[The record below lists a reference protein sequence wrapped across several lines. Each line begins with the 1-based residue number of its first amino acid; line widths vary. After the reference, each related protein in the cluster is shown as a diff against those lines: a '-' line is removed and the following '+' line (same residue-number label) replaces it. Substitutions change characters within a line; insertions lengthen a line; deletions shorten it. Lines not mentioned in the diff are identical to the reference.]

1 MPKAEKGSL
10 KDIGKRIKAKGL
22 QKLRFWC
29 EMCSKQCRDANGFKC
44 HLTSE
49 SHLRQMKL
57 FSEHANSIVKQKS
70 TEFEKLFMDTLR
82 LRHSTVMVN
91 ANNVYQE
98 IIRDKAHVHMNATH
112 WATLSDFVQYLGKM
126 GKCKV
131 EETER
136 GFYVQY
142 RPVQTVQQ
150 QQEALRKQQQAAA
163 DEKAEE
169 AYQERMQQLRQEQLS
184 LQVGATT
191 VSEPTKLET
200 ERTEQIKVDLSSI
213 VAAKG
218 QESNSNRS
226 TSKRKASVFGEDEE
240 DDEDSAKEEN
250 RPTGPPPIPVAAPKL
265 EKKAQRLVDDTQ
277 KDSNATKQQQP
288 NNDDEEEP
296 WLMKDILVRIIRK
309 KSDHFK
315 QKAVIDKLLDP
326 FTAQVSLLND
336 DSIQLTFDQRH
347 LETVVPKEEHG
358 KVYIVRGPDCGAKA
372 KVVYVDKKKQR
383 AVVRIHERQ
392 VELDLDAFSARY

>member
-57 FSEHANSIVKQKS
+57 FSENANSIVRQKS
-70 TEFEKLFMDTLR
+70 NEFEKLFLDTLR

-136 GFYVQY
+136 GWYIQY
-142 RPVQTVQQ
+142 RPVMSIQQ
-150 QQEALRKQQQAAA
+150 QEEALRKQQQAVA

-169 AYQERMQQLRQEQLS
+169 AYQERMQQLRQEQLAQIMGS
-184 LQVGATT
+184 AVLA
-191 VSEPTKLET
+191 EPTKLEK
-200 ERTEQIKVDLSSI
+200 ERIESIKVDLSLSA
-213 VAAKG
+213 AAKG
-218 QESNSNRS
+218 PYQQHPTN
-226 TSKRKASVFGEDEE
+226 KRKPSVFDQ
-240 DDEDSAKEEN
+240 DEDSENDEEESK
-250 RPTGPPPIPVAAPKL
+250 PIGPPPIL
-265 EKKAQRLVDDTQ
+265 ETIKEKSHSDSNEHKKQRLLPESS
-277 KDSNATKQQQP
+277 KNE
-288 NNDDEEEP
+288 DEEEP
-296 WLMKDILVRIIRK
+296 WLMKGIQVRIIRK
-309 KSDHFK
+309 KSEYFK
-315 QKAVIDKLLDP
+315 QKAVTEELLDP

-336 DSIQLTFDQRH
+336 ESVRFTMDQRH
-347 LETVVPKEEHG
+347 LETVVPKEG
-358 KVYIVRGPDCGAKA
+358 KVYIVRGPDRGAKA
-372 KVVYVDKKKQR
+372 KVVQVDKQKQR
-383 AVVRIHERQ
+383 VVVRIHERQ
-392 VELDLDAFSARY
+392 VELDMDDCSARF